1 MHPSRKYHDDQDRG
15 RERRYSH
22 RDLLGTDR
30 IKHRTLL
37 IARRPIAFRAFRVR
51 YFL

>member
-1 MHPSRKYHDDQDRG
+1 MHPSRKYHDDQDRA
-15 RERRYSH
+15 RERRNS
-22 RDLLGTDR
+22 DLLGTDR